1 MQQINF
7 FDPLPSQRKYTDAI
21 LELCQARLS
30 ENLKAII
37 GIKMLAMKVSM
48 IAKLVICK
56 KQELSL
62 FSHSLAHYHHLT
74 YILHLLAIQPQI
86 LSEIWHYYGKSFK
99 YINFYSHCNNY
110 LVKGCKYQKTIDR
123 KNLG

>member
-1 MQQINF
+1 
-7 FDPLPSQRKYTDAI
+7 
-21 LELCQARLS
+21 
-30 ENLKAII
+30 
-37 GIKMLAMKVSM
+37 MLAMKVSM

-86 LSEIWHYYGKSFK
+86 LSEIWHYYGKSF
-99 YINFYSHCNNY
+99 
-110 LVKGCKYQKTIDR
+110 
-123 KNLG
+123 